1 MNATVDSPAPRVAII
16 EDERHIR
23 QLLRMA
29 LESEHCQVS
38 EADNG
43 RQGLI
48 DVGTRKPDLVI
59 LDLGLPDI
67 DGNEIIREIRTWSSV
82 PILILSA
89 RSDERDRVIAL
100 DAGADDYLT
109 KPFGIAELLAR
120 TRALLRRARVV
131 NGTDGPISRF
141 GDIEVDVA
149 RRYVAR
155 AGSAVHL
162 TPIEYKLMMMLL
174 ANAGRVMT
182 HRQLLREVWG
192 PGHADDTHYLRV
204 YMAGLRRKLEAD
216 PARPRHFITAGGI
229 GYRLEA
235 EG

>member
-1 MNATVDSPAPRVAII
+1 MSATLAGPAPRVVII

-38 EADNG
+38 ETDNG

-59 LDLGLPDI
+59 LDLGLPDR
-67 DGNEIIREIRTWSSV
+67 DGNEIIRDIRAWSTV

-89 RSDERDRVIAL
+89 RSDEHDRVVAL

-131 NGTDGPISRF
+131 SGAEGPVSRF
-141 GDIEVDVA
+141 GDIEVDAA
-149 RRYVAR
+149 RRHVTR
-155 AGSAVHL
+155 AGAPVHL
-162 TPIEYKLMMMLL
+162 TPIEYKLLTLLL

-182 HRQLLREVWG
+182 YRELLREVWG
-192 PGHADDTHYLRV
+192 PSHANDTHYLRV

-216 PARPRHFITAGGI
+216 AARPKHLITAAGV
-229 GYRLEA
+229 GYRLEID
-235 EG
+235 G